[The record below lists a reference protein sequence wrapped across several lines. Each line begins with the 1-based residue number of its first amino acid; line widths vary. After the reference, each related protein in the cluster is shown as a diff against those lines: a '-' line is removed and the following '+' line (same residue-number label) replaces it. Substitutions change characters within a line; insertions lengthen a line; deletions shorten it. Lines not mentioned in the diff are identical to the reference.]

1 MQSALH
7 KFATLLHGVWSLCS
21 SVSMMKALLLHARD
35 LSLMGTSFFVATGFL
50 IAVALGS
57 TIICDQID
65 GKP

>member
-1 MQSALH
+1 
-7 KFATLLHGVWSLCS
+7 
-21 SVSMMKALLLHARD
+21 MMKALLLHARD